1 LAYVLSVRSL
11 SPPKPAGLDPPN
23 FRRHAPNWMWNRDS
37 PKKIGKKNSR
47 KIFRFFFFF
56 FFLKTLLAEICKADL
71 RVSQI
76 RGTGKTRPYVRK
88 LILHNNKFEFMAQS
102 LFTSSSEVF
111 LLEKRD
117 IVKSVF
123 LPGQVNFK
131 IK

>member
-1 LAYVLSVRSL
+1 MRWKLWNLVSSSQIRVLKL
-11 SPPKPAGLDPPN
+11 Q
-23 FRRHAPNWMWNRDS
+23 
-37 PKKIGKKNSR
+37 I
-47 KIFRFFFFF
+47 
-56 FFLKTLLAEICKADL
+56 
-71 RVSQI
+71 SQI